1 MWCRF
6 VQTILYRGQGLTGLT
21 GLTIHRLGHTS
32 TPKTYYIGHNENLHE
47 LDKDVRSGDIQS
59 FKLVQ
64 SRSPCER
71 VDEAFDS
78 AVRMV
83 IHSARRRP
91 DIRLLI
97 ATDNTESI
105 RKAIF
110 EANMTLKNSDSEPSS
125 KQVQF
130 ALAPDISDIVHK
142 IILKHGYVIQP

>member
-6 VQTILYRGQGLTGLT
+6 VQTILHRGQGMTL
-21 GLTIHRLGHTS
+21 HRHYHLGHTS

-47 LDKDVRSGDIQS
+47 LDKDVRSGDIHS
-59 FKLVQ
+59 FKLIQ
-64 SRSPCER
+64 SRFPCER
-71 VDEAFDS
+71 ADEAFDS

-83 IHSARRRP
+83 ISAARRRQ

-110 EANMTLKNSDSEPSS
+110 EANMTLKNSDSEPSP

-130 ALAPDISDIVHK
+130 AFAPDMSDIVHK